1 MEFDW
6 DDRKNAINK
15 SKHKID
21 FRDVMSTFFD
31 DNAIV
36 ELSRFAAEKNY
47 RHWEFPFKYS
57 TIEKVAK
64 NLKTT

>member
-1 MEFDW
+1 L
-6 DDRKNAINK
+6 A
-15 SKHKID
+15 KISD
-21 FRDVMSTFFD
+21 EGANSQLLFVLLEWL
-31 DNAIV
+31 V
-36 ELSRFAAEKNY
+36 ERSRFAAEKNY

>member
-1 MEFDW
+1 MA
-6 DDRKNAINK
+6 NAAINGVTGCGVRL
-15 SKHKID
+15 HGL
-21 FRDVMSTFFD
+21 
-31 DNAIV
+31 V
-36 ELSRFAAEKNY
+36 ERSRFAAEKNY